1 MKSIDEPLPDDPPP
15 MDRNVSGPSIVRD
28 TSYLNGYASSPT
40 TYLGLGPKPGF
51 LPSTSTLNRG
61 LSAGSVVSQTP
72 SDYYTY
78 GDATTGPG
86 VTRRPT
92 DLLTDLANG
101 QQSAYA
107 PEDEWSDSED
117 GDESRFITYS
127 LLSNLAMQLRD
138 KVPRGTHVKGSI
150 PYPRAFTGKDIVVST
165 VSTKVY
171 RTVDRISVNSPRSN
185 HSFNANYS

>member
-1 MKSIDEPLPDDPPP
+1 

-28 TSYLNGYASSPT
+28 ASYLNGYASSPT
-40 TYLGLGPKPGF
+40 TYLGLGPKGF
-51 LPSTSTLNRG
+51 PASTSTLNRG
-61 LSAGSVVSQTP
+61 LSAGSAVSQTP

-86 VTRRPT
+86 VNRRPT

-150 PYPRAFTGKDIVVST
+150 PYPRAFTGKDIVVCMIST
-165 VSTKVY
+165 LKFY
-171 RTVDRISVNSPRSN
+171 RAADRIFTRIVYNPIT
-185 HSFNANYS
+185 HTT